1 MLKLHICKPTFVS
14 QKGNCGHLI
23 VANICLQALNS
34 TATYSEVVIIY
45 AEVEKDVFPA
55 KYWFLEDLC
64 KVNSSGEE
72 NKGSANALL
81 ADAVPTLEFDAT
93 KVRRTKTC

>member
-1 MLKLHICKPTFVS
+1 
-14 QKGNCGHLI
+14 
-23 VANICLQALNS
+23 LQALNS

-93 KVRRTKTC
+93 KVRKTKTC